1 MLTLGCLALMLRVT
15 EGYSQSLSASEDTD
29 NDVSVIALTK
39 E

>member
-29 NDVSVIALTK
+29 DVSVIALTK
-39 E
+39 Q